1 MVKENEKKAQS
12 SVLCGAARRQHQCLI
27 LQASQAPVFSRKC
40 NEGTCLF
47 YPKDSS
53 ATDVWETAG
62 VKGMIFEGPAA
73 QSLGASCS
81 KEPYN
86 CFNALLLSS

>member
-12 SVLCGAARRQHQCLI
+12 SVVCGAASRQHQCLI
-27 LQASQAPVFSRKC
+27 LQASQAPVFSLKC
-40 NEGTCLF
+40 SEGTCLF
-47 YPKDSS
+47 YPKDNS

-73 QSLGASCS
+73 QCATCAVTQG
-81 KEPYN
+81 P
-86 CFNALLLSS
+86 LLKRTL